1 MDVYNSGIAL
11 MEQMDDIVKKMRE
24 RRKQLQN
31 IQLYEL
37 LAKEDAEMKELLD
50 TLKGL
55 NACGQL

>member
-1 MDVYNSGIAL
+1 